1 MATWDTPWAD
11 FRQMLKCRFS
21 DISFSEDIQPAGR
34 KRCEKVKEET
44 LAQQTAMVG
53 HCLSLVEGKCGI

>member
-1 MATWDTPWAD
+1 MAIWDTPCAD

-21 DISFSEDIQPAGR
+21 DISAEEEIHPAVR

-44 LAQQTAMVG
+44 LGQ
-53 HCLSLVEGKCGI
+53 